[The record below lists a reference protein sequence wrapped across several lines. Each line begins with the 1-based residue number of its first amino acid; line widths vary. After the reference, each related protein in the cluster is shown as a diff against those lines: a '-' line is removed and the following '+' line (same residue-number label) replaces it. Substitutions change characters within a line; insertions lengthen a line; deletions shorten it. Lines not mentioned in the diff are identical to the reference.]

1 MSMEPKDKPPHLEMS
16 NLPAGLKSRKTI
28 AVNISLGIMLLGVL
42 MVCQPF
48 VHLLFQYGFI
58 VTIAGIVAFSFAGH
72 MKDD

>member
-1 MSMEPKDKPPHLEMS
+1 MSAPQDEKPSP
-16 NLPAGLKSRKTI
+16 GIGRKKL

-48 VHLLFQYGFI
+48 VHLFYQYGFI